1 VSTHLAY
8 RGSVDDQTPTP
19 QDPRTDEPDQP
30 STDPVGPAT
39 TSPVSDTEA
48 QPDPSDS
55 HDPQSPAAA
64 GVPDDAAIPSAHP
77 VLVYSLLR
85 LAVLAAVGGL
95 LWLLG
100 LRGIYLILLAFLVS
114 GVISA
119 VALSRRREGA
129 AYGIT
134 RAVRSAN
141 ARIDASSRAEDV
153 DDADEFDDPTTST
166 QSNPPAPGPPTA

>member
-1 VSTHLAY
+1 
-8 RGSVDDQTPTP
+8 VDDQTPTP

-30 STDPVGPAT
+30 STDPAGPAS

-48 QPDPSDS
+48 HADPDES
-55 HDPQSPAAA
+55 HEPESAAVT

-77 VLVYSLLR
+77 VLVYTVLR
-85 LAVLAAVGGL
+85 IAVLAVVGGL
-95 LWLLG
+95 LWLVG
-100 LRGIYLILLAFLVS
+100 VRGIYLILFAFLVS

-166 QSNPPAPGPPTA
+166 SSTPPASGPPTP